1 MCLLQTAIKE
11 QETRAAQLL
20 KEAQAE
26 RAAAGRVHTAA
37 QERASADLQQR
48 LDALTSA
55 QQQEIARLEVRLLLP
70 GPLCPERCALLS
82 RSSFSLKLT
91 SACSTSCAQQLSASL
106 QNCLTHGLCPHKAC
120 IAWCVTSVQAE
131 PEILHVHSMLSWHRA
146 GSADTIAVLV

>member
-48 LDALTSA
+48 PDALTSA

-70 GPLCPERCALLS
+70 APLVSRQMRPTQQSLLQPEADIWMQHLLCTAALCI
-82 RSSFSLKLT
+82 
-91 SACSTSCAQQLSASL
+91 SAEVSHL
-106 QNCLTHGLCPHKAC
+106 
-120 IAWCVTSVQAE
+120 
-131 PEILHVHSMLSWHRA
+131 
-146 GSADTIAVLV
+146 